1 MAKRKAKKQN
11 YINYLLILI
20 LFTLLYSAKDDLLKI
35 IPQKSYAL
43 TEIPEYNGTDYI
55 IINNNNPYFT
65 DEASETGRLSDS
77 PRVTQQV
84 IDRAGIGTEFLIP
97 NPVLGLLGHAAC
109 I

>member
-1 MAKRKAKKQN
+1 MLSIVEYNQLEPLGAVSYRVLMSARLVVEVCLVRHHK
-11 YINYLLILI
+11 ILI
-20 LFTLLYSAKDDLLKI
+20 HCHNPCKVVKY
-35 IPQKSYAL
+35 Y
-43 TEIPEYNGTDYI
+43 
-55 IINNNNPYFT
+55 PYFT

-97 NPVLGLLGHAAC
+97 NPVLGLLGHATS